1 MTPRGTRITAA
12 LFCTAITV
20 VTFQPRVTAQQGQA
34 EQTPSLALLFGGAT
48 RWSSDAAMHR
58 QFVERF
64 HSAVG
69 LGRTRMVSP
78 SLRVHDDMLLTL
90 TAPDDGGAPA
100 TTLRYR
106 LERLELVGIA
116 RHAPPVA
123 FVIDSHTDRSR
134 VERTRPLS
142 GFEQRAL
149 VSLSSAGDVVAE
161 TTSTGKNVLGAI
173 RATAE
178 CTSCHAT
185 SKAGDIL
192 GAFSYRLARVDP
204 ARLTP

>member
-1 MTPRGTRITAA
+1 MGHMTPRGLRVTAA

-20 VTFQPRVTAQQGQA
+20 VTIQPCATAQQDQA
-34 EQTPSLALLFGGAT
+34 DQTPSLALLFGGAT
-48 RWSSDAAMHR
+48 RWPSDAAMHR

-69 LGRTRMVSP
+69 LGRARMVSP
-78 SLRVHDDMLLTL
+78 SLRVHDDMVLTL
-90 TAPDDGGAPA
+90 AVPEDEGSPA
-100 TTLRYR
+100 ATLRYR

-116 RHAPPVA
+116 RHPTPVA
-123 FVIDSHTDRSR
+123 FVVDSHTDRSR

-142 GFEQRAL
+142 GFERRAL
-149 VSLSSAGDVVAE
+149 ASMSSANDVVAE
-161 TTSTGKNVLGAI
+161 TTSTGRNVLGAI

-185 SKAGDIL
+185 SNAGDIL
-192 GAFSYRLARVDP
+192 GAFSYGLARVDP
-204 ARLTP
+204 AR